1 MLPYMLN
8 YIHILQ
14 PLVVYL
20 LATSVFVFKKQSA
33 FFSCLPIQFAF
44 LVLQGLW
51 KNVVIFKLPCP

>member
-33 FFSCLPIQFAF
+33 FFQLSANSICF
-44 LVLQGLW
+44 
-51 KNVVIFKLPCP
+51 PCITGALEKCCNL